1 MSLKKLWGLGDPAAL
16 DPQILQRFEKEIQ
29 AFSILIDR
37 VNVSLQY
44 TAANSVAT
52 GHNPLAERRDAI
64 MLEYQQAL
72 TSGGDAGKAV
82 MDVLARTKALCGE
95 ATKLADSTRA
105 AKSKWEQQTSALE
118 TVEQSVAQA
127 GAGDDVRQTEQSL
140 TKVKEAAKQR
150 DYQAACDLLDTIAGN
165 ISAGNFGAAS
175 SDAPGGGER
184 RYPLEGRLPNDP
196 VVPLDPAALESWNN
210 PLVKGDPRDLF
221 TTDRM
226 DEVVDMHFQGE
237 GTPELNA
244 AMKGVLFAQPGDDVS
259 KHLAE
264 IGRLRGLEPSIVK
277 TQFERFQQL
286 QGVSKQLET
295 ARGLPPDDV
304 MTTRRDEYL
313 QTRGSFLGNQS
324 SLRFG
329 QVVGEATGLD
339 PAFAAMLN
347 PTGGMVGPG
356 MDVLAPADANSPVI
370 WHGIFHDAGGYL
382 LNYQNSG
389 PGYTYLSDKQPDSGR
404 HGSDPI
410 QGQVEGISYW
420 YERRQPDRSV
430 LEDIYD
436 LTEANAENKPLM
448 YDAFVKHPIAKGE
461 ALVNELSD
469 DSFSE
474 VLELTSNARDFSRES
489 VESLKNSTRDAAD
502 AVQEQIGEADQTLD
516 EMAAKARELGVNE
529 KLVAAAQAAIKTRL
543 QNASSEVEVWAQGT
557 SAAFDSAGEYVE
569 DNLEAVDRWAD
580 DANAA
585 AKQKTTEMATGLE
598 EGIRGGVSDVTQ
610 GLMGSGAASW
620 GVNTFVETKQDVEKL
635 VEKTSK
641 QIDAAKAKV
650 NEFYGSAVDMIDK
663 AKDRASQEFV
673 GVKNDLIDKL
683 STVQKTASK
692 VVDKIEQQIDQVA
705 NGLGETG
712 QNIVDAT
719 TGIGDSLADAVSGG
733 TDTLAHSLSSATD
746 FAAGSLDRLTNLLG

>member
-37 VNVSLQY
+37 VNVALQY
-44 TAANSVAT
+44 TAANAAVTS
-52 GHNPLAERRDAI
+52 HDPLAERRDAI

-72 TSGGDAGKAV
+72 TSDADAGKAV
-82 MDVLARTKALCGE
+82 MDVLARTKALGSE
-95 ATKLADSTRA
+95 AIQLADATRA
-105 AKSKWEQQTSALE
+105 AKSQWEKQSSTLE
-118 TVEQSVAQA
+118 TVEQSVAQSE
-127 GAGDDVRQTEQSL
+127 GDEIRQTQQSL
-140 TKVKEAAKQR
+140 SKIAEAAKQR
-150 DYQAACDLLDTIAGN
+150 DYQAACDLLDTIASN
-165 ISAGNFGAAS
+165 IATSAN
-175 SDAPGGGER
+175 APSGGER

-196 VVPLDPAALESWNN
+196 VVPLDPDALEAWEN

-221 TTDRM
+221 TTKRM

-237 GTPELNA
+237 GTPELNT
-244 AMKGVLFAQPGDDVS
+244 AMKGVLFAQPGEDVS

-264 IGRLRGLEPSIVK
+264 IGRLRGLEPSVVK
-277 TQFERFQQL
+277 AQFERFQQL
-286 QGVSKQLET
+286 QGVSKQLES
-295 ARGLPPDDV
+295 AKGLPPDDV
-304 MTTRRDEYL
+304 MNSRREEYL

-389 PGYTYLSDKQPDSGR
+389 PGYTYLADKQPKSGR
-404 HGSDPI
+404 RGSDPI

-420 YERRQPDRSV
+420 YERRQPDRSIM
-430 LEDIYD
+430 EDIYD
-436 LTEANAENKPLM
+436 LSEANYENKPLM

-461 ALVNELSD
+461 AGAHELSD
-469 DSFSE
+469 DSLSE
-474 VLELTSNARDFSRES
+474 VLEMTSSAREFNRES

-502 AVQEQIGEADQTLD
+502 AVQEQIAEADQTLD

-529 KLVAAAQAAIKTRL
+529 KIVAAAQTAIKTRL
-543 QNASSEVEVWAQGT
+543 KNASSEVEVWAQGT

-585 AKQKTTEMATGLE
+585 TKQKTTELATGLE
-598 EGIRGGVSDVTQ
+598 EGIRGGVTDTVQ
-610 GLMGSGAASW
+610 GLIGDERASSA
-620 GVNTFVETKQDVEKL
+620 VNTFVETKQDAEKL
-635 VEKTSK
+635 IDKTSD

-650 NEFYGSAVDMIDK
+650 NEFYDSAVGTIGK
-663 AKDRASQEFV
+663 VKDRAAQEFA
-673 GVKNDLIDKL
+673 GVKDDLIDKL
-683 STVQKTASK
+683 SAVQETAAK
-692 VVDKIEQQIDQVA
+692 QVEKIERQIDQVA
-705 NGLGETG
+705 DGLGETG
-712 QNIVDAT
+712 QNILDTAA
-719 TGIGDSLADAVSGG
+719 GIGDSLADALVGG

-746 FAAGSLDRLTNLLG
+746 FAADSLDRLTNLLG